1 MAIQFQCKRCGTIFE
16 YDLSINDIEDEEVEC
31 PQCGA
36 LGPQRVYSA
45 FSVKSSGFSGGST

>member
-1 MAIQFQCKRCGTIFE
+1 
-16 YDLSINDIEDEEVEC
+16 VEC